1 MASALHAQG
10 GLMLEYVASSTFG
23 FWIFALA
30 IVLVDSAML
39 LKAGE
44 FTFRLGAGD
53 RVELRLPAAP
63 FLVRNHEL
71 VFALVSYFL
80 RPFHLSSIH
89 APSKVVADKL
99 HDLRPV
105 HTVHRALGLFAGAG
119 LLLIVVGGPAV
130 SAAWGINAALFS
142 VVPMLY
148 ANSIAAFACV
158 FRHRHV
164 LGTTK
169 SDLSRLAF
177 ELLACP
183 VLTVNVVKKLT
194 MGRSLI
200 LNTWELAGT
209 NPELRSRIDAAL
221 EFFDAPLTA
230 R

>member
-1 MASALHAQG
+1 
-10 GLMLEYVASSTFG
+10 
-23 FWIFALA
+23 
-30 IVLVDSAML
+30 
-39 LKAGE
+39 
-44 FTFRLGAGD
+44 
-53 RVELRLPAAP
+53 
-63 FLVRNHEL
+63 
-71 VFALVSYFL
+71 
-80 RPFHLSSIH
+80 
-89 APSKVVADKL
+89 
-99 HDLRPV
+99 
-105 HTVHRALGLFAGAG
+105 
-119 LLLIVVGGPAV
+119 LIVVGGPAV